1 MRFLKNKIRLAQEH
15 NLKTEF
21 AKTEVQQALSP
32 SATEATTEVTEL
44 ESPTLNMSP
53 QPEEKLNIESEDQNN
68 KSKAQRKRGKRDP
81 TDAKMTS
88 PTKNIILNY
97 AKAIA
102 SFATSTLAL
111 PYLHYHITNGYLN
124 YKEFVE
130 FVSTEKANI
139 GGIKSFKNLLIVKDT
154 DTPQIIL
161 YKEIFRMLSLIFVRD
176 FSVNWITYGRVTHKE
191 IYLKYRLQILQKL
204 QNPEEF
210 IYFIRNQAQ
219 K

>member
-1 MRFLKNKIRLAQEH
+1 MRFLKNKIRLAQELS
-15 NLKTEF
+15 LKNQF
-21 AKTEVQQALSP
+21 AKDQVQQALSP
-32 SATEATTEVTEL
+32 STEAATEVTEL

-53 QPEEKLNIESEDQNN
+53 QAVSEDQ
-68 KSKAQRKRGKRDP
+68 STKAKTQRKRCKKDP
-81 TDAKMTS
+81 TDTKMTS

-111 PYLHYHITNGYLN
+111 PYMHYHVTNGYLN

-154 DTPQIIL
+154 DTPQIVL
-161 YKEIFRMLSLIFVRD
+161 YKEMFRMLSLIFVRD

-204 QNPEEF
+204 QNPEDF
-210 IYFIRNQAQ
+210 IYFIRNQAS

>member
-1 MRFLKNKIRLAQEH
+1 MRFLKNKIRLAQELS
-15 NLKTEF
+15 NKNEL
-21 AKTEVQQALSP
+21 AKTELQQVLSP
-32 SATEATTEVTEL
+32 STTEATEVTEA

-53 QPEEKLNIESEDQNN
+53 QTEEKLSVDSEDKNA
-68 KSKAQRKRGKRDP
+68 KSKSQRKRGKRDP
-81 TDAKMTS
+81 ADTKMTS

-111 PYLHYHITNGYLN
+111 PYLHYHVTNGYLN

-130 FVSTEKANI
+130 FVSVEKANI
-139 GGIKSFKNLLIVKDT
+139 GGIKSFKNLLIVKET
-154 DTPQIIL
+154 DTQQIVL
-161 YKEIFRMLSLIFVRD
+161 FKEMFRMLSLIFVRD

-204 QNPEEF
+204 QNPEDF